1 MAGSRFLNSR
11 TYIVYRHKNLSIFQ
25 SSNCMDAL
33 KRNFSEKLSD
43 GGKDLSNSYT
53 NSTRYRRENLSFQ
66 CFDTRE
72 IFQKK
77 IDDQIDRLVHWSK
90 T

>member
-1 MAGSRFLNSR
+1 MTGSRFLNSR

-25 SSNCMDAL
+25 PSNCMDAL
-33 KRNFSEKLSD
+33 KRNFSEKLID
-43 GGKDLSNSYT
+43 EWWGKDLS